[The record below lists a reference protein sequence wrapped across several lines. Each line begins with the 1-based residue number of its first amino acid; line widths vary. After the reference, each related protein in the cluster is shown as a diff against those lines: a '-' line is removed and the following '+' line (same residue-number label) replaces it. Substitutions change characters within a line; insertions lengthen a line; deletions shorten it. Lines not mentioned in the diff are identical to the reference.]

1 MQRWKISWHI
11 WRQQNF
17 VLVGVAGFRGF
28 PSWRFLQNMHM
39 LYLPNMHS
47 TTTVPPWYRGAKRL
61 GWAILGGKVAFF
73 SSLGRILSS
82 VMSCPTLNASNP
94 LGGPKTHPY
103 PSKSFQNP
111 FF

>member
-1 MQRWKISWHI
+1 MNKKKENVL
-11 WRQQNF
+11 NF
-17 VLVGVAGFRGF
+17 HGIGGLKGWDGLFWGVK
-28 PSWRFLQNMHM
+28 WL
-39 LYLPNMHS
+39 
-47 TTTVPPWYRGAKRL
+47 
-61 GWAILGGKVAFF
+61 FF

-82 VMSCPTLNASNP
+82 VMSCPSLNASNP